1 MTVIL
6 HDSQSER
13 PVALREACLRFFD
26 GAISVASL
34 KAEARRGNL
43 AISKIGRA
51 YFTTELAVNAMVE
64 KCRVKA
70 EVPISLP
77 TTSVERG
84 QSSTVNARSEQASLL
99 QTVAALKKRS
109 KPTSDRNT
117 RS

>member
-1 MTVIL
+1 MTVIGQ
-6 HDSQSER
+6 DSQLER
-13 PVALREACLRFFD
+13 PVALREACQRFFD

-51 YFTTELAVNAMVE
+51 YFTTASAVNAMVE

-70 EVPISLP
+70 EAPISRPIPNAGL
-77 TTSVERG
+77 G
-84 QSSTVNARSEQASLL
+84 QSSTVNARSEQASLS

-109 KPTSDRNT
+109 KPT
-117 RS
+117 